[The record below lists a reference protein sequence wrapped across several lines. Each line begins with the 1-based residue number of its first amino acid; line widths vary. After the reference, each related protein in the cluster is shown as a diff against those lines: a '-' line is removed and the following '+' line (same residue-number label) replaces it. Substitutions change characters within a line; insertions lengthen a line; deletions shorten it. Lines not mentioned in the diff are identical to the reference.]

1 MAAVLSAAI
10 TGGAQLTGTM
20 IKASWEQH
28 SSEKAL
34 EGPREMMRSRELR
47 LRELVRHN
55 LAIEEGLRFLCSGG
69 QALGLQ

>member
-1 MAAVLSAAI
+1 
-10 TGGAQLTGTM
+10 M
-20 IKASWEQH
+20 IKASREQQ

-34 EGPREMMRSRELR
+34 EEMMRSRELR